1 MPQLRGRDAQVR
13 AYLSRAGVRFE
24 LAMRIIANENVGGP
38 VVETLRERGHDVVWV
53 KETMRGARDEEVL
66 ARAQSD
72 QRLVVTLDK
81 DFGELAFRIGLPAA
95 CGIVLFRLSGQ
106 TPETDNARVVAALE
120 SRSDWAGHFATV
132 TDTRVRIRPLSL
144 RGAPTQQ
151 DDSAEQSD

>member
-1 MPQLRGRDAQVR
+1 MNIL
-13 AYLSRAGVRFE
+13 
-24 LAMRIIANENVGGP
+24 ANENVGGP

-66 ARAQSD
+66 ARAQSE

-95 CGIVLFRLSGQ
+95 CGIVLFGLSGQ
-106 TPETDNARVVAALE
+106 TPETDNARLIAALE

-132 TDTRVRIRPLSL
+132 TDTRIRIRPLGP
-144 RGAPTQQ
+144 GASGMRK
-151 DDSAEQSD
+151 DGSAKESI